1 MKTLRC
7 SVLLLAVLVVPFQ
20 AQTSRPRFTIEQ
32 VLSPPFPL
40 NLVAA
45 RTTDRIAWIE
55 NERGMRNVYTA
66 VAPDFTPVRLTAVTK
81 DDGVDMRPME
91 MSDDGSIVTY
101 IRGHAP
107 GVGGAGRMPEWLAS
121 PLSDPDG
128 GTNEIWAVTT
138 DGKTAPW
145 RVVAARTMELS
156 PDGKSVLYVKDGQIH
171 LAKVDPTL
179 RRSQDDDPPL
189 MRVFGVNGSDQ
200 AYRAS
205 NHPVWSPNGR
215 KIAFVSVRRD
225 HSFVTVYDLASRKI
239 SYMAPSVDFDS
250 APVWSPDGNRIAF
263 IRTPGLAF
271 GQQTVPTPIVVR
283 GSVPAGF
290 KEGTLFGGYTTAI
303 MVADVATGD
312 ADEIWHNAPG
322 DTIFGEV
329 ARIYWAG
336 DHVVFD
342 AEPDNWR
349 HYYSVSVS
357 ESGAP
362 VLLTP
367 GEGEVEHVSFT
378 NDGRWLYY
386 AANIG
391 DLDRRALWRVPV
403 AGGKAEKL
411 TGAPGLDTFPAP
423 LASGQRIAV
432 LHATQKT
439 WQSVAIVPAA
449 GGVPKVLKTPPAG
462 FPADLHVEPQAVMLT
477 AADGLTSH
485 AQVFLP
491 PDLKPGDKRPAVL
504 FIHGGSRQQTL
515 LGYHYK
521 QPDGFYG
528 FAYAMCQYFANKGYI
543 AMSVNYRSGIGYGR
557 AFRLAKGYGA
567 AGNSEY
573 RDVLAA
579 GLYLKGR
586 PDVDTTRIGVWGL
599 SYGGIL
605 TSQSLARNSDVFAAG
620 ADIGG
625 VHLRGTVIDPA
636 DVSFTS
642 SSSSAIETWT
652 SPVILFAGDDDRNV
666 DFSQTVGLVQLLRA
680 HHVPYELTVYPND
693 THYFLVYGRWL
704 RTFKAIDDFFDRVLI
719 RKEPVHMPGEKVM
732 TMAR

>member
-1 MKTLRC
+1 
-7 SVLLLAVLVVPFQ
+7 
-20 AQTSRPRFTIEQ
+20 
-32 VLSPPFPL
+32 
-40 NLVAA
+40 
-45 RTTDRIAWIE
+45 
-55 NERGMRNVYTA
+55 
-66 VAPDFTPVRLTAVTK
+66 
-81 DDGVDMRPME
+81 
-91 MSDDGSIVTY
+91 
-101 IRGHAP
+101 
-107 GVGGAGRMPEWLAS
+107 
-121 PLSDPDG
+121 
-128 GTNEIWAVTT
+128 
-138 DGKTAPW
+138 
-145 RVVAARTMELS
+145 
-156 PDGKSVLYVKDGQIH
+156 
-171 LAKVDPTL
+171 
-179 RRSQDDDPPL
+179 
-189 MRVFGVNGSDQ
+189 
-200 AYRAS
+200 
-205 NHPVWSPNGR
+205 
-215 KIAFVSVRRD
+215 
-225 HSFVTVYDLASRKI
+225 
-239 SYMAPSVDFDS
+239 
-250 APVWSPDGNRIAF
+250 
-263 IRTPGLAF
+263 
-271 GQQTVPTPIVVR
+271 
-283 GSVPAGF
+283 
-290 KEGTLFGGYTTAI
+290 

-312 ADEIWHNAPG
+312 GEEIWHNAPG

-342 AEPDNWR
+342 AEPDDWR
-349 HYYSVSVS
+349 HYYAVSVS
-357 ESGAP
+357 EPGAP

-411 TGAPGLDTFPAP
+411 TDAPGIDTFPAP
-423 LASGQRIAV
+423 LASGTRIAV
-432 LHATQKT
+432 LHATSKT
-439 WQSVAIVPAA
+439 WQSVALVAAA
-449 GGVPKVLKTPPAG
+449 GGAPTVLKAPPAG
-462 FPADLHVEPQAVMLT
+462 FPADLHVEPQTVMLT

-485 AQVFLP
+485 AQIFLP
-491 PDLKPGDKRPAVL
+491 PDLTPADKRPAVL

-642 SSSSAIETWT
+642 SSSSAIETWK

-693 THYFLVYGRWL
+693 THYFLVYDRWL

-719 RKEPVHMPGEKVM
+719 RKEPVRLPGEKMM
-732 TMAR
+732 TVAR

>member
-1 MKTLRC
+1 MKTMRC
-7 SVLLLAVLVVPFQ
+7 CLFLLAVLVAPFQ
-20 AQTSRPRFTIEQ
+20 AQTTPARFTIEQ

-45 RTTDRIAWIE
+45 RSAERIAWIE

-66 VAPDFTPVRLTAVTK
+66 SAPDFSPVRLTAVTE
-81 DDGVDMRPME
+81 DDGVDMRPMQI
-91 MSDDGSIVTY
+91 SDDGSVVTY

-121 PLSDPDG
+121 PLSEPDG
-128 GTNEIWAVTT
+128 GKNEIWAVTT
-138 DGKTAPW
+138 DGKTKPW
-145 RVVAARTMELS
+145 RVVAARTMELA
-156 PDGKSVLYVKDGQIH
+156 PDGRSVLYVKDGQIH
-171 LAKVDPTL
+171 LAKVDPGL
-179 RRSQDDDPPL
+179 ASSQDDAPPL

-200 AYRAS
+200 AYQAANR
-205 NHPVWSPNGR
+205 PVWSPDGR
-215 KIAFVSVRRD
+215 KVAFVSMRRD

-250 APVWSPDGNRIAF
+250 APVWSPDGARIAF
-263 IRTPGLAF
+263 IRKPGLAF
-271 GQQTVPTPIVVR
+271 GQQTEPTPMVVR
-283 GSVPAGF
+283 GKVPVGF
-290 KEGTLFGGYTTAI
+290 TSATLRGGYTTAI

-322 DTIFGEV
+322 DTIFAEV

-336 DHVVFD
+336 NHIVFD

-349 HYYSVSVS
+349 HFYSIAVSS
-357 ESGAP
+357 PGMP

-386 AANIG
+386 AGNIG

-411 TGAPGLDTFPAP
+411 TNAPGLDTFPAP
-423 LASGQRIAV
+423 LASGERIAV

-439 WQSVAIVPAA
+439 WQSVAIVPAT
-449 GGVPKVLKTPPAG
+449 GGIPKVLKAPPAG
-462 FPADLHVEPQAVMLT
+462 FPTELHVEPQAVTLT
-477 AADGLTSH
+477 AADGLTSY

-491 PDLKPGDKRPAVL
+491 PDLKAGDKRPAVL

-528 FAYAMCQYFANKGYI
+528 FTYAMCQYFANKGYI

-557 AFRLAKGYGA
+557 EFRLARNYGA

-579 GLYLKGR
+579 GLYLKAR
-586 PDVDTTRIGVWGL
+586 PDVDATRIGVWGL

-605 TSQSLARNSDVFAAG
+605 TSQALARNSDVFAAG

-625 VHLRGTVIDPA
+625 VHLRGAVIDPEE
-636 DVSFTS
+636 VSYYS
-642 SSSSAIETWT
+642 SSSSAIETWK

-680 HHVPYELTVYPND
+680 HKVPYELTVFPND
-693 THYFLVYGRWL
+693 THYFLVYGRWMQ
-704 RTFKAIDDFFDRVLI
+704 TFKAIDDFFDRVLI
-719 RKEPVHMPGEKVM
+719 RKEPVRTSH
-732 TMAR
+732 TTALTR